1 MISVAEQD
9 VNRYQRAMST
19 FSRLAL
25 AALAAA
31 TFAAAATG
39 TVRADDVSPWS
50 NDSRSSI
57 RLVAGANQSGVTPLH
72 AGIEMKLLSGWH
84 TYWRYPGDS
93 GVPPRFDFSGSGNL
107 KSAKVLYPAP
117 QLHSDEAGQTIG
129 YNDSVIFPV
138 EVTPKEPGKPVD
150 IKLNIDYAVCE
161 KLCVPAE
168 GTAALSLAPGAS
180 AQDAAVKAA
189 FAKVPQRVDAA
200 ASGLTAKRVGGG
212 AKPLVMVDLPAAANT
227 PVSIFVEGPTP
238 EWGLPIPKAAQGAPA
253 GRRHFSFE
261 LDGLPPGVDPNKGP
275 FDLTFTVVEG
285 QRAYEVTTRLD

>member
-1 MISVAEQD
+1 MTIRSH
-9 VNRYQRAMST
+9 
-19 FSRLAL
+19 
-25 AALAAA
+25 AARVTLAAA
-31 TFAAAATG
+31 VTFAAAGLAH
-39 TVRADDVSPWS
+39 ADDASPWS
-50 NDSRSSI
+50 NDSRSSV
-57 RLVAGANQSGVTPLH
+57 RLLAGANASGQSPLH

-129 YNDSVIFPV
+129 YDASVVFPV
-138 EVTPKEPGKPVD
+138 EVTPKEPGKPID
-150 IKLNIDYAVCE
+150 LKLKIDYAVCE

-168 GTAALSLAPGAS
+168 GSAALTLSAGAS
-180 AQDAAVKAA
+180 TQDAAVKAA
-189 FAKVPQRVDAA
+189 FAHVPQRVDAA

-212 AKPLVMVDLPAAANT
+212 AKPLVMIDLPAPANV
-227 PVSIFVEGPTP
+227 PVSIFVEGPTA
-238 EWGLPIPKAAQGAPA
+238 EWALPIPKAAQGAPA

-261 LDGLPPGVDPNKGP
+261 LDGLPGGVDPNKGP